1 MPPDDGE
8 LRRLRGADGGVG
20 KRPDAGGKAA
30 PRRVTD
36 GGNGKNW
43 RFSMGFS
50 VNSYGDS
57 DGRQLRDHHLRR
69 QFGYNRN
76 RALPHFDP
84 AQNGSTG
91 NTKI

>member
-20 KRPDAGGKAA
+20 KRPEPGGKAA
-30 PRRVTD
+30 PQRVTG

-50 VNSYGDS
+50 VN
-57 DGRQLRDHHLRR
+57 
-69 QFGYNRN
+69 
-76 RALPHFDP
+76 
-84 AQNGSTG
+84 
-91 NTKI
+91 

>member
-8 LRRLRGADGGVG
+8 LRRLRVADGGVG

-30 PRRVTD
+30 PQRVT
-36 GGNGKNW
+36 GGRNGKNW

-50 VNSYGDS
+50 VDRYGDF
-57 DGRQLRDHHLRR
+57 DGRQLREHHLSR

-91 NTKI
+91 NAKI